1 MAGAP
6 DEGAV
11 ARPLEAR
18 RLKMVDTSRRVDSA
32 QLGRKEGTKGRLS
45 GVAKTERY
53 VEVFANNDRSLQK
66 TARDNR
72 RHRIREDRVTAPS
85 SARSVPTVESARVTR
100 IKCAR

>member
-11 ARPLEAR
+11 ARPLEVR
-18 RLKMVDTSRRVDSA
+18 RLKMVDTSRRVGSA

-53 VEVFANNDRSLQK
+53 VEVFANNDRLLQK

-72 RHRIREDRVTAPS
+72 ATSNSRGSRD
-85 SARSVPTVESARVTR
+85 RSVAREKRSDCR
-100 IKCAR
+100 ISDSDAY